1 VTPASPQGS
10 LIIESKD
17 EELHRKG
24 KNVEVDASEGL
35 EPLPRAPENV
45 FLLRNKEV
53 RMDSTCSVDH
63 FNCGSF

>member
-53 RMDSTCSVDH
+53 RMVAM
-63 FNCGSF
+63 FCGSF